1 MRQGPRRKFDFHDL
15 TFSAVPLI
23 FHA

>member
-1 MRQGPRRKFDFHDL
+1 MRQGPRRKVDFHDL